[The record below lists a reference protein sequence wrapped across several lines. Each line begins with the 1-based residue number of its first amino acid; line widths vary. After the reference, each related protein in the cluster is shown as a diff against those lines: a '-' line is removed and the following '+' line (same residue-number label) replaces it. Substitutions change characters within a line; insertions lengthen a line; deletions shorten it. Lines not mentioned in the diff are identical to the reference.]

1 MKRTKLLS
9 ILALLLIVVLI
20 SLSFIKL
27 PISTLTNERIQSETQ
42 GYISFHGAE
51 AQSLLLLPT
60 PKIELLDSFFSITHP
75 SIKLDIFSSYTE
87 LSKSLFNDENIHITS
102 SKTTL
107 ENIETDLFNNS
118 VLLEDVIENLKI
130 EILSE
135 KEFTEVK
142 SNNFIYKGKIKAP
155 AGEDNKD
162 WVEREQLLFK
172 STGINSKLS
181 NSSNNG
187 EA

>member
-42 GYISFHGAE
+42 GYVSFHGAE

-87 LSKSLFNDENIHITS
+87 LSKSLFNDDVVLEGQNLLTLLGLLDVAQSHI
-102 SKTTL
+102 
-107 ENIETDLFNNS
+107 
-118 VLLEDVIENLKI
+118 
-130 EILSE
+130 SE
-135 KEFTEVK
+135 FKQK
-142 SNNFIYKGKIKAP
+142 L
-155 AGEDNKD
+155 NKD
-162 WVEREQLLFK
+162 
-172 STGINSKLS
+172 GKL
-181 NSSNNG
+181 
-187 EA
+187 